1 MSKKIRVL
9 IADDH
14 PVVREGLCA
23 VMQARPDLQ
32 VVGQARDGEEA
43 VQLCQSLQPDVV
55 LMDLVMPR
63 QSGVEAIREI
73 RRMQLPA
80 RVLVLT
86 SFAEEAHIISAF
98 QAGALGYLLKD
109 SPPSELIEAIRC
121 IYRGESSV
129 QPAVARRLIL
139 KKSHPPKREPKG
151 AALTNREVE
160 ALKLIARGLSNES
173 IATELSIDLGTVR
186 YHVSNILSKLHLENR
201 TQAALYALREGLAT
215 LEPWP

>member
-43 VQLCQSLQPDVV
+43 VQICQSLQPDVV

-139 KKSHPPKREPKG
+139 KKSRPPKREPKG

>member
-139 KKSHPPKREPKG
+139 KKSRPAKREPKG